1 MDDCYKDFN
10 GINAEWKKFIAGVQI
25 DNNYI
30 IPNKILDSWKR
41 CKEKGTDPY
50 LKRVPVVLDRDNL
63 KKRLKKNKEFIEASL
78 PFIKN
83 LYTFV
88 KGSGFVVVLYDSEA
102 YILKIIGDE
111 EIKKNAE
118 KGNLIEGACWTEE
131 VAGTNGGG
139 TVLKL
144 GEPIQIFAGEH
155 YCINSRK
162 WTCSGAP
169 IRNPEGKIIGGIDMT
184 GPYQNANPH
193 TLGIVVAAAYAIEN
207 CLRQKKIF
215 EECQAANTFKN
226 IVIESITEALITIDK
241 NGFITLVNNRLT
253 KELNVPSDM
262 ILGKNIKDFLK
273 NDKNEAIL
281 NIINSNQPVTDAI
294 VRIFRQNKYIDCTVS
309 CNPIL
314 SPQKNIVGKIIMLNE
329 IKRARALVNTLTGA
343 KASFRF
349 ENIIGENT
357 RFLDSIRQ
365 AKLASKSVSTVLLL
379 GESGTGKD
387 VFAQAIHN
395 ESSRRNG
402 PYVAINCAAIPRDLI
417 SSELFG
423 YSEGAFTGSKRGGNE
438 GKFELAV
445 GGTIFLDEITEMP
458 LELQATLLRVLEDKT
473 ITRIGGKEIIPLDV
487 RIIAASNKNI
497 REEVKRGTFREDL
510 YYRINVFTIEM
521 IPLRERKD
529 DIPILADKFIENI
542 SKKMNRKINRVD
554 NKVFEI
560 LLNYA
565 FPGNVRELQN
575 ILERAINIAHLNEIT
590 LDLIPLE
597 VVHGQQITENGQE
610 IVSID
615 EVERRM
621 ILNML
626 RSNFSKSDIANKM
639 KISRNTL
646 YRRLNKYER
655 AESDGQ

>member
-1 MDDCYKDFN
+1 MDDYCKN
-10 GINAEWKKFIAGVQI
+10 IVAINAEWKNFIAGVQI

-41 CKEKGTDPY
+41 CKEKRTDPY
-50 LKRVPVVLDRDNL
+50 LTKVPVVLDRDNF
-63 KKRLKKNKEFIEASL
+63 KKRLEKNKELIDASL
-78 PFIKN
+78 PFVKN

-88 KGSGFVVVLYDSEA
+88 KGSGFVVVLYDYET

-111 EIKKNAE
+111 EVKKSAE
-118 KGNLIEGACWTEE
+118 KGNLIEGACWDEE
-131 VAGTNGGG
+131 TAGTNGGG

-184 GPYQNANPH
+184 GPYQKANSH
-193 TLGIVVAAAYAIEN
+193 TLGMVVAAAYAIEN
-207 CLRQKKIF
+207 YLRQTKNF
-215 EECQAANTFKN
+215 EECQAANNFKN
-226 IVIESITEALITIDK
+226 TVIESITEALITIDQ
-241 NGFITLVNNRLT
+241 NGFITMVNNKFTNKCNLP
-253 KELNVPSDM
+253 LNM
-262 ILGKNIKDFLK
+262 IVGKNIKDFFNK
-273 NDKNEAIL
+273 DKNKDLL
-281 NIINSNQPVTDAI
+281 NIISINQPVTDAV
-294 VRIFRQNKYIDCTVS
+294 VRIFQQNKFIDCTIS

-314 SPQKNIVGKIIMLNE
+314 SPQKNILGKIIMLNE
-329 IKRARALVNTLTGA
+329 IKRARSLVNRLTGA
-343 KASFRF
+343 RASFRF
-349 ENIIGENT
+349 KNMIGKNT

-395 ESSRRNG
+395 ESSRKDG
-402 PYVAINCAAIPRDLI
+402 PYIAINCAAIPRDLI
-417 SSELFG
+417 SCELFG
-423 YSEGAFTGSKRGGNE
+423 YSEGAFTGSKKGGNE
-438 GKFELAV
+438 GKFELAG

-458 LELQATLLRVLEDKT
+458 LELQTTLLRVLEDKT
-473 ITRIGGKEIIPLDV
+473 ITRIGGKEIVQLDV

-497 REEVKRGTFREDL
+497 REEVKKGAFREDL
-510 YYRINVFTIEM
+510 YYRVNVFTIEM
-521 IPLRERKD
+521 IPLRERKN
-529 DIPILADKFIENI
+529 DIPILADQFIKNI
-542 SKKMNRKINRVD
+542 SEKMNRNINRVD
-554 NKVFEI
+554 DKIFKV

-575 ILERAINIAHLNEIT
+575 IIERAINIAPLNEIT
-590 LDLIPLE
+590 LDLIPFE
-597 VVHGQQITENGQE
+597 VVHGQQITEDGYG

-615 EVERRM
+615 DMERRM

-655 AESDGQ
+655 AENDGQ